1 MGTGRRT
8 NTMFDNTAK
17 IWKKKS
23 AEYRLYSNLANGND
37 LFVSNIPD
45 NAIHSFRNNFQL
57 HIDEI
62 VLYARDTSFWND
74 KNQGTVVTD
83 WGVTCVPDNDHMD
96 QIIQIPW
103 EKVLYVEY
111 SGETLYFFYGENR
124 NEHYAIHI
132 SHVLKETNQYYA
144 KKLAEIFT
152 EMAETQVVETIDDII
167 DRTAD
172 EYDRLI
178 DEGKTE
184 EALSL
189 ALKFREE
196 QQNVFF
202 TPYVA
207 RYYFEKGQ
215 GEKAISILTEDYN
228 SLSED
233 SHYWRNLLN
242 SLRYDI
248 YHELGDNVNARR
260 YCLEVK
266 QNSTH
271 DMEFQDMNIQE
282 ESIKEFD
289 IIENEFVQHFLELP
303 YEERKLI
310 VPVKSYSDLS
320 QNTLSVL
327 NLKNLPAINFPIG
340 HPIANQLYVGHPYL
354 PSKYIPF
361 ENYELELL
369 EDKLREFCH
378 VMQFLGA
385 TEINIESVNT
395 LSSNND
401 KTLTQKANGGL
412 DYKLASG
419 NVDFKRD
426 RASKFVDDIS
436 KSISLHQTFTPKA
449 VPCLPDNLVW
459 YSNEPSWQRIYDQR
473 MQGKF
478 DFNGHEE
485 RIETRKSQVIEN
497 SELKQIS
504 LEVKNLIV
512 RANGSWE
519 QSMEDKFE
527 AHENAVL
534 SIHVKFAPLDSLY
547 EQKTKKEIKVEVIDE
562 KKETPIKQSKLKGLF
577 SNIKDVF
584 MGKDEVSSNVN
595 SKNNEQEYLDEVKA
609 CLEEDGKIS
618 PSERRL
624 LNRIREKLGLSEK
637 RAAELEAF
645 LIKPQLTEGE
655 QEYLEEYK
663 ACLEEDGEITPKARR
678 MLDRFRNRL
687 GISEERTLEIENLR

>member
-1 MGTGRRT
+1 
-8 NTMFDNTAK
+8 MFDNTAK

-23 AEYRLYSNLANGND
+23 AEYRLYNNLANGSD
-37 LFVSNIPD
+37 LFVTNIPD
-45 NAIHSFRNNFQL
+45 GAIHSFRNNFQL

-62 VLYARDTSFWND
+62 VLYARDTSFWNE

-152 EMAETQVVETIDDII
+152 EMAKSQVVETIDDII
-167 DRTAD
+167 DRTAE

-178 DEGKTE
+178 DEGKSD

-207 RYYFEKGQ
+207 RAYFEKGQ

-271 DMEFQDMNIQE
+271 DMEFQDMNLQE

-327 NLKNLPAINFPIG
+327 NIKNLPAINFPIG

-369 EDKLREFCH
+369 EDKIREFCQ

-395 LSSNND
+395 LSNNND
-401 KTLTQKANGGL
+401 RTVNQKANGGI

-419 NVDFKRD
+419 NAEYKRD
-426 RASKFVDDIS
+426 RTSKFVDDIS

-449 VPCLPDNLVW
+449 APYLPTNLVW

-478 DFNGHEE
+478 DMNDHEE

-519 QSMEDKFE
+519 QSMEEKFE

-534 SIHVKFAPLDSLY
+534 SIKVKFAPLDNLY
-547 EQKTKKEIKVEVIDE
+547 EKNIQIESKVEVTSE
-562 KKETPIKQSKLKGLF
+562 KSETPVKQNKLKGLF
-577 SNIKDVF
+577 SNIKDIIT
-584 MGKDEVSSNVN
+584 GKNETSSNSN
-595 SKNNEQEYLDEVKA
+595 TSNNEQEYLDEIRA

-618 PSERRL
+618 SRERRL
-624 LNRIREKLGLSEK
+624 LNRIREKLGISEE
-637 RAAELEAF
+637 RAAELEASF
-645 LIKPQLTEGE
+645 MKPQLTEDE

-663 ACLEEDGEITPKARR
+663 ACLEEDGEITPKAHR
-678 MLDRFRNRL
+678 MLDRFRSRL
-687 GISEERTLEIENLR
+687 GISEERALEIEKLY

>member
-1 MGTGRRT
+1 
-8 NTMFDNTAK
+8 MFDNTAK

-23 AEYRLYSNLANGND
+23 AEYRLYNILANGSD
-37 LFVSNIPD
+37 LFVTNIPD
-45 NAIHSFRNNFQL
+45 SAIHSFRNNFQL

-62 VLYARDTSFWND
+62 VLYARDTSFWNE

-111 SGETLYFFYGENR
+111 SGETFYFFENENR
-124 NEHYAIHI
+124 NDHYAIHV
-132 SHVLKETNQYYA
+132 SHVLKETSQYYA

-152 EMAETQVVETIDDII
+152 EMAKTQVVETIDDII
-167 DRTAD
+167 DRTAE

-178 DEGKTE
+178 DEGKTD

-207 RYYFEKGQ
+207 RAYFEKGQ
-215 GEKAISILTEDYN
+215 GEKAISILTEDYD

-271 DMEFQDMNIQE
+271 DMEFQDMNLQE

-327 NLKNLPAINFPIG
+327 NIKNLPAINFPIG

-354 PSKYIPF
+354 PFKYIPF

-369 EDKLREFCH
+369 EDKIREFCQ

-385 TEINIESVNT
+385 TEINIESVNS

-401 KTLTQKANGGL
+401 RKLNQKANAGL

-419 NVDFKRD
+419 NVDYGRD

-449 VPCLPDNLVW
+449 APCLPDNLVW

-478 DFNGHEE
+478 DMNDHEE

-504 LEVKNLIV
+504 LEVKNLII

-519 QSMEDKFE
+519 QSMEEKFE

-534 SIHVKFAPLDSLY
+534 SINVKFAPLDSLY
-547 EQKTKKEIKVEVIDE
+547 EKNIQVESKVEVINE
-562 KKETPIKQSKLKGLF
+562 KNETPVKQNKLKGLF
-577 SNIKDVF
+577 SNIKDIIT
-584 MGKDEVSSNVN
+584 GKNEISSN
-595 SKNNEQEYLDEVKA
+595 SSTSNNEQEYLDEVRA

-618 PSERRL
+618 SRERRL
-624 LNRIREKLGLSEK
+624 LNRIREKLGISEE
-637 RAAELEAF
+637 RALELEST
-645 LIKPQLTEGE
+645 LVQSQLTEDE
-655 QEYLEEYK
+655 QEYLDEYK
-663 ACLEEDGEITPKARR
+663 ACIEEDGEITPKARR

-687 GISEERTLEIENLR
+687 GISEERALEIEKMY